1 MSDMQSKRP
10 HLATAFSR
18 ALVLGCLA
26 LVSGAGLAQAL
37 NDVPMAVKNNVPP
50 NFMFM
55 LDNSGSMN
63 NIVPTEPYLS
73 TTDYTPGS
81 DCASGNVI
89 ASNSTTTDQNR
100 WVDLRVVAGVPFIR
114 YNGSSYRHSTAA
126 TGTMRCFDRTSL
138 YLARL
143 LGDVAGAPGT
153 YLPALYDGNYL
164 NWYFGTAGNATNY
177 PQTLWTNR
185 KRIAGIAG
193 AVVETRLE
201 ITKASATTV
210 INNLVAN
217 NAAPTIRAGLSTYY
231 NSNDGGALR
240 VEIGNFDTAKK
251 AAMLAGI
258 AALTTDGQTPLAE
271 TLADIGRYMATGYS
285 GNVSYGTPAV
295 NVAIGTFLAQDG
307 RASCLRNETGTGVT
321 SNFCAPTTTDSIPS
335 SPSIGTPNRPIQL
348 WCQRSYAFMMTDGRP
363 QGDQAFQ
370 NNTYLRD
377 YDGDCVGATCSG
389 GFDRKTT
396 RQYESAGSDYLDDV
410 AKALFDID
418 LRPNL
423 PGPTYLGPN
432 NETLNRKTKNNLVT
446 YTIGFADRQ
455 VKDDPLLISA
465 ATQGGGKALFPQ
477 TGSELIA
484 SFNSVITDAFSKD
497 AAAAAVAVAN
507 AQITAG
513 SVGYA
518 SSYKSGAWYGDLVAY
533 SLDPST
539 ALQTG
544 ADLWSLQT
552 KLAAQ
557 SPASR
562 KIVTYNG
569 SAGVAFAAGL
579 SYTGK
584 PSSLTD
590 TVINYVRG
598 DRTGEGTSSRARQHV
613 LGDIINAEPVVVN
626 YAGTPVIFQGAND
639 GMLHVVDGRT
649 SDTVATRG
657 QELWAYVPRLV
668 HANLSEL
675 ADTSYQHRYFVD
687 GTPAVADVTGV
698 GSVTKLLV
706 GGLGKGGKGY
716 YALNIST
723 HTAATEADAAAK
735 VMWEFAPTGIGY
747 SFGAPLILKVGSNWR
762 VVIAS
767 GYDATVHGVW
777 VIDPATGTGS
787 FITAP
792 SASGLAHVS
801 KLANTAADADTRYV
815 WGGDNAGNVY
825 RFDLVSLSSVRIAA
839 LTDSSGAAQPVTSP
853 PEVGLVPGS
862 STKFL
867 VHIGTGRYLADGD
880 VPGPGQNAQAT
891 QRQSIYGLVDDT
903 TVASPSLPNIRG
915 TNGANCPT
923 SGTTAGGNGNL
934 VCQVLTYVAASNRYQ
949 ASTNAVDF
957 LARRGW
963 YLDLPTDS
971 TPADINMINGRV
983 INKPAL
989 TSSGV
994 LALTVNIPTNVQCD
1008 PGGRSWFVALNSATG
1023 GAVPRNV
1030 GGNTYF
1036 ESGFFLGTAL
1046 ASRPVLVITGNE
1058 RRALIRMSDKRVES
1072 VVVPE
1077 PASTAA
1083 QWRRIYSR
1091 PVK

>member
-1 MSDMQSKRP
+1 MSKMP
-10 HLATAFSR
+10 R
-18 ALVLGCLA
+18 AHARFAAVFVRTVLLSTLA
-26 LVSGAGLAQAL
+26 LSGGAALAQSL
-37 NDVPMAVKNNVPP
+37 NDIPMAVKNNVPP

-63 NIVPTEPYLS
+63 NIVPTAPYVAG
-73 TTDYTPGS
+73 TDYTPGS
-81 DCASGNVI
+81 DCASSNLI
-89 ASNSTTTDQNR
+89 ASNATTTDQNR
-100 WVDLRVVAGVPFIR
+100 WVDLRVTAGVPFIR
-114 YNGSSYRHSTAA
+114 YNGTSYRHSTAS
-126 TGTMRCFDRTSL
+126 TGTKRCFDRTSL

-143 LGDVAGAPGT
+143 LANSSGQPGN

-164 NWYFGTAGNATNY
+164 NWYFGTAGNASNY
-177 PQTLWTNR
+177 PQTGWGAR
-185 KRIAGIAG
+185 KRIDNIAG
-193 AVVETRLE
+193 AVVETRME
-201 ITKASATTV
+201 ITKSSASTV
-210 INNLVAN
+210 IGALVADD
-217 NAAPTIRAGLSTYY
+217 AAPTIRTGLSTYF

-240 VEIGNFDTAKK
+240 VAIGDFNADKK
-251 AAMLAGI
+251 TKMLAGI
-258 AALTTDGQTPLAE
+258 AALAPDGQTPLAE

-285 GNVSYGTPAV
+285 GSITYGSPAV
-295 NVAIGTFLAQDG
+295 SAPIGSFLAQDG
-307 RASCLRNETGTGVT
+307 RASCLRNETGGPTSFCEPTVT
-321 SNFCAPTTTDSIPS
+321 DDIPA
-335 SPSIGTPNRPIQL
+335 SPSIGTSERPIQL

-370 NNTYLRD
+370 QNNYLKD
-377 YDGDCVGATCSG
+377 YDGDCVGSTCSG
-389 GFDRKTT
+389 GYDRKTT

-423 PGPTYLGPN
+423 PGPTYVVDGV
-432 NETLNRKTKNNLVT
+432 TLNRKTKNNLVT

-455 VKDDPLLISA
+455 VKDDALLVSA
-465 ATQGGGKALFPQ
+465 ANQGGGKALFPQ
-477 TGSELIA
+477 NGSELVK
-484 SFNSVITDAFSKD
+484 SFNDVITDAFAKD

-518 SSYKSGAWYGDLVAY
+518 SSYKAGPWYGDLVAY

-544 ADLWSLQT
+544 TNKWSLQD

-562 KIVTYNG
+562 KIATYNG
-569 SAGVAFAAGL
+569 SSGVAFAAGL
-579 SYTGK
+579 NYTGK
-584 PSSLTD
+584 PSTLTD
-590 TVINYVRG
+590 DVINYVRG
-598 DRTGEGTSSRARQHV
+598 SRTGEGSTYRARQHV

-626 YAGTPVIFQGAND
+626 YGSTPIIFQGAND

-649 SDTVATRG
+649 ADSETTRG

-668 HANLSEL
+668 HADLEALTS
-675 ADTSYQHRYFVD
+675 TSYQHRYFVD

-706 GGLGKGGKGY
+706 GSLGKGGKGY
-716 YALNIST
+716 YALNISNYA
-723 HTAATEADAAAK
+723 AATQADAVAK
-735 VMWEFAPTGIGY
+735 VLWEFAPTGIGY
-747 SFGAPLILKVGSNWR
+747 SFGTPLIVKVGSNWR
-762 VVIAS
+762 VVVTS
-767 GYDATVHGVW
+767 GYDSTVHGIW

-801 KLANTAADADTRYV
+801 KLANTATDADTRYV

-825 RFDLVSLSSVRIAA
+825 RFDLVALTSVRIAA

-867 VHIGTGRYLADGD
+867 VHIGTGRYLHDDD
-880 VPGPGQNAQAT
+880 VPGAGQNSQAV

-903 TVASPSLPNIRG
+903 TAASPTTLTNMRG
-915 TNGANCPT
+915 SNGSTCPT
-923 SGTTAGGNGNL
+923 SGTTAGGNGTL
-934 VCQVLTYVAASNRYQ
+934 VCQVLEYVAASNRYQ
-949 ASTNAVDF
+949 ASTNAVNYDDKK
-957 LARRGW
+957 GW

-971 TPADINMINGRV
+971 VPAEINMINGRV
-983 INKPAL
+983 INKPSL
-989 TSSGV
+989 TPTGV
-994 LALTVNIPTNVQCD
+994 LTFTVNIPTNVQCD

-1046 ASRPVLVITGNE
+1046 GSRPVIVVTGNE
-1058 RRALIRMSDKRVES
+1058 RRALIRMSDKRVET